1 VAVAAARTTATPTGR
16 ERTFDPDEVIVS
28 KTDPRGRITYAN
40 RVFCRVSGYSESELV
55 GAPHSLIRH
64 PAMPRVVFKLIWD
77 TIASGKEIFG
87 YVVNL
92 ARNGDHYWV
101 FAHVTPT
108 FDGKGKIV
116 AYHSNRR
123 VPTRRGVDTMTRIYA
138 ALLAEEKRYPRGP
151 EQMAASGALLT
162 KTLADAGVTYEQFV
176 FSLGGAER

>member
-1 VAVAAARTTATPTGR
+1 M
-16 ERTFDPDEVIVS
+16 
-28 KTDPRGRITYAN
+28 
-40 RVFCRVSGYSESELV
+40 FCRVAGYSEQELL

-64 PAMPRVVFKLIWD
+64 PDMPRAVFELIWS
-77 TIASGKEIFG
+77 TIASGREIFG

-108 FDGKGKIV
+108 FDAAGKIV

-123 VPTRRGVDTMTRIYA
+123 VPTRRGVETMKSLYA
-138 ALLAEEKRYPRGP
+138 TLRAEEMKHPRGP
-151 EQMAASGALLT
+151 QGMRAAGDLLRA
-162 KTLADAGVTYEQFV
+162 TLAARGVTYEQFV